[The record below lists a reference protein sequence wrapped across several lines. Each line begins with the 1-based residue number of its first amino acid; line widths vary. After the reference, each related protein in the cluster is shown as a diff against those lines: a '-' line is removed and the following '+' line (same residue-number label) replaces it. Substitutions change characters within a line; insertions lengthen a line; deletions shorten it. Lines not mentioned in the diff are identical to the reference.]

1 MKIPLSWIKEYV
13 TIKLSASDV
22 AHQLTMAGIE
32 TSVET
37 GQEQQWQ
44 GVFIGTVTNV
54 SSHPN
59 ADRLRLVTVDIAS
72 SGDVASLSTVVCGA
86 PNVEEGQKIAF
97 ATLGAQLIHPQ
108 TGKITTLKPAKIRG
122 VESVGMVCSD
132 LELGLGTDH
141 KGIKVLPDNALVGAP
156 LSDFLKDPILEVE
169 ITPNRPDC
177 LSVLGIARELAAI
190 TKTDLVAPELTGS
203 IENKR
208 LPILDSITI
217 SDSDNCLR
225 YTAALMTNIKVGP
238 SPDWLQERLLQAGQR
253 PINNIVDITNYVMLE
268 YGQPLHAFDFEQ
280 IRGKHITVRQA
291 FKKESFG
298 ALDGQT
304 LILSPPML
312 VIADNEGPIGLAGII
327 GGLNSEVREET
338 STVLLEAA
346 TFDDYNNR
354 VTSALLKLRTEASNR
369 FAKGLSPT
377 LAAKGLQRA
386 VDLIVKYCQG
396 STLKAVGD
404 QRSPSVSLTAL
415 EVSLSSKK
423 IERVLGTDYTLNQ
436 TKNILSLLGCD
447 ITQTSSGKDFDLR
460 VKIPYWRTDLAI
472 ENDLIEELARITGY
486 DSIPTVLPSA
496 TIPYPLTQPLHQIR
510 ERIKDLMVA
519 TGAQEI
525 VSYSLVSE
533 KMLRKVFSF
542 DDTIPPLRLANPMS
556 SEQEYL
562 RNTLRGSILEN
573 LHRNQRYQAKGLRLF
588 EIGRTYHRKQS
599 GLPEEN
605 EVLIAIVAGPA
616 FQKSWLDDE
625 SKDSSLGFFDAKGI
639 ADFVLSQL
647 GISPSYSSS
656 EDLLFNSGKVASI
669 VSHNKNIGI
678 VGELKQTTLDLF
690 DIGINNVAILELDVK
705 TILSLTNSKQVIYRP
720 LSKFPEALRDMA
732 LLVNATVTADTVSKL
747 INQHKLVTRVELF
760 DMYQDQ
766 VSDQGKKS
774 LAFHVT
780 YQSFDST
787 LSAEEIN
794 RAQDQILAVLADKTG
809 AELRR
814 Q

>member
-1 MKIPLSWIKEYV
+1 MKIPLSWIKEYI
-13 TIKLSASDV
+13 TLDLSASDI

-32 TSVET
+32 TSVENLA
-37 GQEQQWQ
+37 EQQWK
-44 GVFIGTVTNV
+44 GVFVGKVIKV

-72 SGDVASLSTVVCGA
+72 SEDVASLNTVVCGA

-97 ATLGAQLIHPQ
+97 ATEGAQLIHPQ

-122 VESVGMVCSD
+122 VESAGMVCSN
-132 LELGLGTDH
+132 LELGLGIDH
-141 KGIKVLPDNALVGAP
+141 EGIKVLPDGAP
-156 LSDFLKDPILEVE
+156 VGSLLRDYLTDPILEVE

-177 LSVLGIARELAAI
+177 LSVLGIARELSAI
-190 TKTDLVAPELTGS
+190 TKTALTLPELTGS
-203 IENKR
+203 VEHKGV
-208 LPILDSITI
+208 PALDNITI
-217 SDSDNCLR
+217 SDSANCLR
-225 YTAALMTNIKVGP
+225 YTAALMSNIKVGP
-238 SPDWLQERLLQAGQR
+238 SPKWLQERLIKAGQR

-280 IRGKHITVRQA
+280 VRGKHITVRQA
-291 FKKESFG
+291 FKEERFG
-298 ALDGQT
+298 ALDGQN

-312 VIADNEGPIGLAGII
+312 VIADNEGAIGLAGIM
-327 GGLNSEVREET
+327 GGLTSEVRDET
-338 STVLLEAA
+338 STILLEAA

-354 VTSALLKLRTEASNR
+354 VTSGLLKLRTEASNR
-369 FAKGLSPT
+369 FAKGLSPA
-377 LAAKGLQRA
+377 LATKGLQRA
-386 VDLIVKYCQG
+386 VDLIAQYCDS
-396 STLKAVGD
+396 STLEAVGD
-404 QRSPSVSLTAL
+404 QRSIAISLDPI
-415 EVSLSSKK
+415 EISLSSKK
-423 IERVLGTDYTLNQ
+423 IDSVLGTGYTLNQ
-436 TKNILSLLGCD
+436 TKDILSLLGCD
-447 ITQTSSGKDFDLR
+447 TTQASSGKDFDLK
-460 VKIPYWRTDLAI
+460 VTIPYWRTDLTI

-525 VSYSLVSE
+525 ISYSLVSE
-533 KMLRKVFSF
+533 TILRKVFSF
-542 DDTIPPLRLANPMS
+542 DDTAPPLRLANPMS
-556 SEQEYL
+556 SEQEFL

-588 EIGRTYHRKQS
+588 EIGRTYHRKQ
-599 GLPEEN
+599 GALPEEK

-616 FQKSWLDDE
+616 SQKSWFDDKD
-625 SKDSSLGFFDAKGI
+625 KDSSLGFFDAKGV
-639 ADFVLSQL
+639 ADFVLSKL
-647 GISPSYSSS
+647 GLPTRYSVT
-656 EDLLFNSGKVASI
+656 EDLLFATGKVASI
-669 VSHNKNIGI
+669 LSNNKNVGI
-678 VGELKQTTLDLF
+678 VGELKQATLDLF
-690 DIGINNVAILELDVK
+690 DIGISNVAMLELDIK
-705 TILSLTNSKQVIYRP
+705 AILTLRNSNQITYRP
-720 LSKFPEALRDMA
+720 LSKFPEALRDLA
-732 LLVNATVTADTVSKL
+732 LLVNTSVAADTISNL
-747 INQHKLVTRVELF
+747 INQHKLVTMVELF
-760 DMYQDQ
+760 DMYL
-766 VSDQGKKS
+766 DQGPDQDKKS